1 MRRAFGVHGR
11 WPSQGVASRLGYVKT
26 VVMASKRCTLDNHG
40 WEVRHCPAMV
50 KSILGGVRWRLRQRH
65 VSGLSYS
72 TYTLLPPWRTNI
84 TYGSSLGGRGLS
96 LGLFGR
102 QGLSLVPLRRRPPG
116 LNKLQLAVEALR
128 GTSYVIKPSSWNVP
142 RATPSD
148 VDAAKGDWQSE
159 RLMLELSYK
168 SLTLDND

>member
-1 MRRAFGVHGR
+1 MRAGHTREEDTPVRRAFGVHGR
-11 WPSQGVASRLGYVKT
+11 WLSQGAASRLGYVKT
-26 VVMASKRCTLDNHG
+26 VVMASKRCTLDTHG

-102 QGLSLVPLRRRPPG
+102 RGLSLVPHRASTNYSWQLRPCGVPATSSSLPRGTNPHHSFRRRRSRG
-116 LNKLQLAVEALR
+116 RLA
-128 GTSYVIKPSSWNVP
+128 I
-142 RATPSD
+142 
-148 VDAAKGDWQSE
+148 
-159 RLMLELSYK
+159 
-168 SLTLDND
+168 